1 MQDFSS
7 PFPTAHD
14 TIGLST
20 LRSPALMPSSPSRSV
35 ATAQILG
42 PNLKTTEQSDSNPSN
57 IHQINNEGSR
67 ESSPYTPY
75 NILDE
80 RLAQYTVDINKFP
93 SGQFGL
99 DDQDTDSHPGP
110 EEPKDDDNG
119 SEIAGPGDFTMNI
132 EKYLQ
137 DEESLQG
144 KEHANNDLRI
154 QDPQSIFAVHRG
166 ASQASEYSEFGPPLD
181 VSTPSHLLPR
191 GSNENGREETH
202 LEGIEES
209 LGQLSTP
216 CREQQGHAP
225 SEDTYAIVLLQI
237 EHLQNELRTKDE
249 QIQSNRR
256 RVLEAAS
263 AAEQIRHLK
272 GELQRKTTL
281 LSELNAK
288 SGEESLLRQQV
299 QLLQKQNDEKDK
311 LLQTS
316 SENKTKIGCLQQ
328 QVDRLEG
335 ELKNRNELAT
345 PHEEN
350 SKMVTI
356 LRQRLTMAQEQL
368 KNKDDDLGEEAAKL
382 RELTSTFKL
391 QLHQK
396 DTEIEDLKVEIDN
409 LNLEVEGMFGD
420 GENRDD
426 QASLLESRNG
436 PLEENNI
443 MFKNE
448 LSSLRSQVTA
458 QLDAL
463 HFVATDL
470 SIDSGGK
477 SYAEILDQLKELC
490 REKAATRGVMIKKG
504 QEQKEIDE
512 LRKEL
517 TGLRTESQES
527 ASARDSIE
535 LELQKSRERLS
546 ECRTLIATI
555 ENENSC
561 LTSRLEEA
569 NQKLDKE
576 KEAFNDMRENYAAER
591 LRKESRT
598 LLDES
603 KAFDCQALQE
613 AHQAE
618 LKSYQEAHERTI
630 SAIRSSYDDST
641 EALRNLLE
649 ASERRESELNSQLH
663 ALRTSTCS
671 DESQVTALKA
681 EVTRLESIISIRE
694 ETTADVDRRIAM
706 SVEKREKEW
715 ERRADLLLK
724 ERDKLAKALMLAWG
738 EKEVGHIKEKGDE
751 ASKGPRQGYRYK
763 YVIRNGK

>member
-20 LRSPALMPSSPSRSV
+20 LRSPPLMPSSPSRSV

-42 PNLKTTEQSDSNPSN
+42 PNLKRTEPSDSNPSN

-99 DDQDTDSHPGP
+99 DDQDTDSHPRP
-110 EEPKDDDNG
+110 EESKDDDND
-119 SEIAGPGDFTMNI
+119 SEIAGPGDFTINI
-132 EKYLQ
+132 EMYLQ
-137 DEESLQG
+137 DEESLQE

-154 QDPQSIFAVHRG
+154 QDRQSIFAVHRG

-181 VSTPSHLLPR
+181 VSTPSHLLSR

-209 LGQLSTP
+209 LGRPSTP

-299 QLLQKQNDEKDK
+299 QLLQKQNDEKDR

-350 SKMVTI
+350 SKMVPI
-356 LRQRLTMAQEQL
+356 LRQQLTMAQKQL
-368 KNKDDDLGEEAAKL
+368 KNKDDDLGEETAKL

-396 DTEIEDLKVEIDN
+396 DTEIEDLKVEIDY
-409 LNLEVEGMFGD
+409 LNLEVEGMLGD
-420 GENRDD
+420 RENQDD

-448 LSSLRSQVTA
+448 LSGLRSQVTA

-463 HFVATDL
+463 HSVATDL

-477 SYAEILDQLKELC
+477 GYAEILDQLKELC
-490 REKAATRGVMIKKG
+490 REKAATRG
-504 QEQKEIDE
+504 EQKEIDE

-527 ASARDSIE
+527 ASAKDSIE
-535 LELQKSRERLS
+535 LELQKSREQLS
-546 ECRTLIATI
+546 ECRTLISTI

-618 LKSYQEAHERTI
+618 LKSHQEAHERTI

-663 ALRTSTCS
+663 ALRTSTFS

-694 ETTADVDRRIAM
+694 EATADVDRRIAM